1 MDYKDW
7 TANGKER
14 FTTPGVPV
22 APAEKSDKTFSFT
35 RTPRQIAEDAPKP
48 EPQLAPEP
56 IIAPEPQSTPEPR
69 TASEP
74 QTVPEA
80 PVAPEEFS
88 IPEPRT
94 VPDVFSTPLPRF
106 VPEPKRRKLF
116 PFSRKSRRGSK
127 KTPMPEPQITPKP
140 RTASEPQ
147 AAANDIIGGAYSPT
161 AIYMDTEPASESHA
175 AAIDMIGGVDGP
187 TVTFS
192 RKLAPEPQAAP
203 EPQTAPEPF
212 SASAHHV
219 DPFSSF
225 VPDAVSSPWYA
236 HIQDATLSH
245 PGAVVQSHDGE
256 TAPRAAVPAAV
267 GYTVTA
273 GAQGTYVLT
282 PQNARG
288 AQVIT
293 IQIPSPAPRKAP
305 AKKQSLWWIPVALV
319 LTLMIGLLGGFVAS
333 SLLSGRGATP
343 TNAATEPS
351 GSQPA
356 GSQPADSSAGRI
368 YQENVEAVVGILAL
382 PPTGADGTEYVSANA
397 GTGFLISENGYLLTN
412 AHVVNGAAKITVTR
426 SNGQTFEARLVAQE
440 TGSSDL
446 ALLKIEASG
455 LPTVRIGNSDRV
467 QVGDPVSTIG
477 NPLGELSFSLTTGYV
492 SAGPRQVNTGS
503 VTLTMLQ
510 TNAAIN
516 KGNSGGPLFD
526 KAGQVIGVVTA
537 KLSAGENDSTP
548 LEGLGFALPINTV
561 MELAEGWMA
570 NDRR

>member
-7 TANGKER
+7 TVNGKER

-69 TASEP
+69 TASKP

-88 IPEPRT
+88 IPEPGT

-116 PFSRKSRRGSK
+116 PFSRKSRRGSE
-127 KTPMPEPQITPKP
+127 KTPMPDPLSAPVPPAEPEPFIAPESQITPEP

-147 AAANDIIGGAYSPT
+147 A
-161 AIYMDTEPASESHA
+161 
-175 AAIDMIGGVDGP
+175 
-187 TVTFS
+187 
-192 RKLAPEPQAAP
+192 
-203 EPQTAPEPF
+203 APEPF

-256 TAPRAAVPAAV
+256 TAPRAAMPATV

-305 AKKQSLWWIPVALV
+305 ARKQSLWWIPVTLV

-382 PPTGADGTEYVSANA
+382 PPTGAAGTEYVSANA

-526 KAGQVIGVVTA
+526 EAGQVIGVVTA

>member
-7 TANGKER
+7 IVNGKER

-35 RTPRQIAEDAPKP
+35 RTLRQIAEDAPKP

-56 IIAPEPQSTPEPR
+56 IIAPEPQITPEPR

-88 IPEPRT
+88 IPKPGT
-94 VPDVFSTPLPRF
+94 VPDVFSTPLPRS

-116 PFSRKSRRGSK
+116 PFSRKSRRGSEE
-127 KTPMPEPQITPKP
+127 TPMPDPLSAPVPPAEPEPKLAPEPIIAPEPQITPEP

-147 AAANDIIGGAYSPT
+147 AAANDIIIIGGA
-161 AIYMDTEPASESHA
+161 
-175 AAIDMIGGVDGP
+175 DGP

-203 EPQTAPEPF
+203 EPF

-219 DPFSSF
+219 DSFSSF

-236 HIQDATLSH
+236 YIQDATLRN

-256 TAPRAAVPAAV
+256 TAPRAAMPATV

-305 AKKQSLWWIPVALV
+305 AKKQSLWWIPVTLV

-382 PPTGADGTEYVSANA
+382 PPTGEAGTEYVSANA

-526 KAGQVIGVVTA
+526 EAGQVIGVVTA